1 MSARVAPDGSRWKG
15 SIGRT
20 ARAERNIPHSPRR
33 ERARV
38 LNDNPRI
45 IEGAG
50 NAGCA
55 ARTHGL
61 ACEVKKHTSIVT
73 TGTAGSRH
81 SPRDG
86 FTVSFVLSPVSM
98 TS

>member
-1 MSARVAPDGSRWKG
+1 MTQP
-15 SIGRT
+15 SI
-20 ARAERNIPHSPRR
+20 PRR
-33 ERARV
+33 ERVRV
-38 LNDNPRI
+38 SNDNPLTT
-45 IEGAG
+45 EGAG

-61 ACEVKKHTSIVT
+61 ACEVKKHTSKVT
-73 TGTAGSRH
+73 TGAAGSRH

-86 FTVSFVLSPVSM
+86 FTVCFVLSPVSM